1 MNSSTSLGSIDF
13 SAILEEEFRA
23 MEEKDSG
30 QDISVLAGEIVT
42 NALHI
47 PRSIFCPFCADEYM
61 FQFTLKDHLKRE
73 HLEELQKQI
82 ERQKRAEV
90 LEDVTLSASHA
101 CPICGA
107 LFFHFG
113 LVPKHIHQRHGR
125 AFLQQWQKEN
135 AENLARREDEP
146 SILYAKCSPGLSEI
160 FDALTT
166 NEKVKPVPEVKV
178 ATPSKSILKKTPKGK
193 IIVSPSSVS
202 IRRTK
207 SDYVKRCT
215 PVRREL
221 RFDLPPL
228 KKKSPEEQLPPMPRD
243 TIRSSWRLP
252 FGWRRQKIKSPP
264 KSTVLTS
271 TPINTLGDAS
281 DVPSFFAL
289 ERFQCAR
296 CRKTWDNNAELLQ
309 HLKEHHRSAR
319 HFMRPHYRCAQ
330 CGATFYRNNYLVRH
344 CHFHHTPLKA
354 RQVIRN

>member
-1 MNSSTSLGSIDF
+1 MNTSSLGSIDF

-23 MEEKDSG
+23 RSDEMDV
-30 QDISVLAGEIVT
+30 SVLAGDIVT

-47 PRSIFCPFCADEYM
+47 PRSLFCPYCADEYM
-61 FQFTLKDHLKRE
+61 FEFTLKDHLKRQHYE
-73 HLEELQKQI
+73 ELEEQA
-82 ERQKRAEV
+82 ERQRRQ
-90 LEDVTLSASHA
+90 DVSLVASHA

-107 LFFHFG
+107 LFFYFG

-125 AFLQQWQKEN
+125 AFLRQWQEEN
-135 AENLARREDEP
+135 AENLARRQEREP
-146 SILYAKCSPGLSEI
+146 SIVYASCSPGLSEI
-160 FDALTT
+160 FDGLTT
-166 NEKVKPVPEVKV
+166 NEKVKPAPEPSVV
-178 ATPSKSILKKTPKGK
+178 TPNKSILKKTPIKGGK
-193 IIVSPSSVS
+193 IIMSPSSVS

-228 KKKSPEEQLPPMPRD
+228 KKSPEQLEKLPPIPRD
-243 TIRSSWRLP
+243 DSRSSWRLK
-252 FGWRRQKIKSPP
+252 FGWRKVKPQSPP
-264 KSTVLTS
+264 KKATVLTS
-271 TPINTLGDAS
+271 TPINTLGDS
-281 DVPSFFAL
+281 PDVPSFFTL

-309 HLKEHHRSAR
+309 HLKGHHWSAR

-330 CGATFYRNNYLVRH
+330 CGATFFRNSYLVRH
-344 CHFHHTPLKA
+344 CHFHHTPQKH